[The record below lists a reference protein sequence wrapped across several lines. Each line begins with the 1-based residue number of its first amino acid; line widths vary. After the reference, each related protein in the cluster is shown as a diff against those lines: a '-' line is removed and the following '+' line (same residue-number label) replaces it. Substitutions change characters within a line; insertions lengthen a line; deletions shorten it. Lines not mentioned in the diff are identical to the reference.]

1 MKPLPG
7 ESLRTW
13 NLKTTPFRPSDQ
25 DLTASFLEI
34 KPCQAR
40 AKTNAIAD
48 DPDAKSKACY
58 YDKQQPQDDVHL
70 HLSDLFVMLG
80 VMAMGPQQ
88 LSQSQPRK
96 KGEEE
101 LDFVK
106 DEDGGYLEKWQPRNA
121 KRAWQF
127 ETLAQATPHVAATV
141 SKDVL
146 AVSKIGMDGVSLQV
160 NASGKG
166 VVSDFNSRG
175 QAAGWLS
182 GLAMWP
188 ESGVMVSPCKVIR
201 QQYTKESVGKVGIEM
216 KMCRLCFQDYKP
228 KAGVGRR
235 PLETILFSNRHL
247 LVAAGCMNGKVQE
260 RVSTFQMQQNTGD
273 GLILALVRTRDQIFS
288 DTLYT
293 EDTTH
298 EVLQLVLVL
307 WLHAASLTLQFG
319 LTYHLYF
326 TTVDGLAAPFSSG
339 ITDKMEAIRHALD
352 HDPPVPLSKDDLV
365 QKDALDLC
373 LKQHAL
379 GLTHLM
385 VLSLWGA
392 RMVAEVSE
400 LLNSGTILSLIADP
414 DPTQNGFLEERD
426 DGKMLVSH
434 MSLMMKVACI
444 ILVIIPKLVCTSF
457 LMWTGGKM
465 FMLTHTMGSLI
476 IPLLTL
482 TYILQIPAILFTGFS
497 SFKFKEKVQL
507 TLYQYK
513 IALCYNSANCQ
524 MWGLTVIKA
533 AATFC
538 YVYFIYVLAF
548 GDVTELLGLHLSNVN
563 ARSSE
568 FVAQVFEMCS
578 ERSIMAETATA
589 PTETLK
595 ISDGTTMQIAR
606 LPDID
611 DNTWAEVKAY
621 VEGNPETAKALQ
633 SFAKNPEAMRGWLQ
647 TQAIAEHYNTK
658 LSNGDAPV
666 ADRVKSLEKD
676 PELASVFEDIK
687 KNGMEAAMKYY
698 QDEELMLKISQK
710 MGGLPS
716 ELQPVLKKID
726 ETALTLHE
734 AAKNGDLKAVQDHK
748 AKKFGSLQLATSC
761 GRKQGITALGYAI
774 GANRIAVV
782 KLLLDSRANPYA
794 VDSSGNSGLHYAAG
808 YGRKELLEYLLK
820 VGANATWPPRRRA

>member
-1 MKPLPG
+1 MSSIRPLLVTESDADIQNQPKHETAELSELEAVKASATG
-7 ESLRTW
+7 ESDFSTAPRI
-13 NLKTTPFRPSDQ
+13 RGVISD
-25 DLTASFLEI
+25 TS
-34 KPCQAR
+34 
-40 AKTNAIAD
+40 
-48 DPDAKSKACY
+48 
-58 YDKQQPQDDVHL
+58 
-70 HLSDLFVMLG
+70 
-80 VMAMGPQQ
+80 
-88 LSQSQPRK
+88 
-96 KGEEE
+96 
-101 LDFVK
+101 
-106 DEDGGYLEKWQPRNA
+106 
-121 KRAWQF
+121 
-127 ETLAQATPHVAATV
+127 AT
-141 SKDVL
+141 
-146 AVSKIGMDGVSLQV
+146 
-160 NASGKG
+160 SG
-166 VVSDFNSRG
+166 
-175 QAAGWLS
+175 
-182 GLAMWP
+182 
-188 ESGVMVSPCKVIR
+188 
-201 QQYTKESVGKVGIEM
+201 
-216 KMCRLCFQDYKP
+216 
-228 KAGVGRR
+228 AGVKKKSMRR
-235 PLETILFSNRHL
+235 LWSL
-247 LVAAGCMNGKVQE
+247 VQE

-339 ITDKMEAIRHALD
+339 IADKMEAIRHALD

-373 LKQHAL
+373 LQQHAL

-538 YVYFIYVLAF
+538 YVFFIYVLAF
-548 GDVTELLGLHLSNVN
+548 GDVTEYRNLCTRYLTIFPTG
-563 ARSSE
+563 R
-568 FVAQVFEMCS
+568 CS
-578 ERSIMAETATA
+578 FRC
-589 PTETLK
+589 
-595 ISDGTTMQIAR
+595 
-606 LPDID
+606 
-611 DNTWAEVKAY
+611 
-621 VEGNPETAKALQ
+621 
-633 SFAKNPEAMRGWLQ
+633 
-647 TQAIAEHYNTK
+647 
-658 LSNGDAPV
+658 
-666 ADRVKSLEKD
+666 
-676 PELASVFEDIK
+676 
-687 KNGMEAAMKYY
+687 
-698 QDEELMLKISQK
+698 
-710 MGGLPS
+710 
-716 ELQPVLKKID
+716 
-726 ETALTLHE
+726 
-734 AAKNGDLKAVQDHK
+734 
-748 AKKFGSLQLATSC
+748 QL
-761 GRKQGITALGYAI
+761 GIT
-774 GANRIAVV
+774 
-782 KLLLDSRANPYA
+782 SPEHMHTRA
-794 VDSSGNSGLHYAAG
+794 D
-808 YGRKELLEYLLK
+808 
-820 VGANATWPPRRRA
+820 

>member
-1 MKPLPG
+1 
-7 ESLRTW
+7 
-13 NLKTTPFRPSDQ
+13 
-25 DLTASFLEI
+25 
-34 KPCQAR
+34 
-40 AKTNAIAD
+40 
-48 DPDAKSKACY
+48 
-58 YDKQQPQDDVHL
+58 
-70 HLSDLFVMLG
+70 
-80 VMAMGPQQ
+80 
-88 LSQSQPRK
+88 
-96 KGEEE
+96 
-101 LDFVK
+101 
-106 DEDGGYLEKWQPRNA
+106 
-121 KRAWQF
+121 
-127 ETLAQATPHVAATV
+127 
-141 SKDVL
+141 
-146 AVSKIGMDGVSLQV
+146 
-160 NASGKG
+160 
-166 VVSDFNSRG
+166 
-175 QAAGWLS
+175 
-182 GLAMWP
+182 
-188 ESGVMVSPCKVIR
+188 
-201 QQYTKESVGKVGIEM
+201 
-216 KMCRLCFQDYKP
+216 
-228 KAGVGRR
+228 
-235 PLETILFSNRHL
+235 
-247 LVAAGCMNGKVQE
+247 
-260 RVSTFQMQQNTGD
+260 
-273 GLILALVRTRDQIFS
+273 
-288 DTLYT
+288 
-293 EDTTH
+293 
-298 EVLQLVLVL
+298 
-307 WLHAASLTLQFG
+307 
-319 LTYHLYF
+319 
-326 TTVDGLAAPFSSG
+326 
-339 ITDKMEAIRHALD
+339 
-352 HDPPVPLSKDDLV
+352 
-365 QKDALDLC
+365 
-373 LKQHAL
+373 
-379 GLTHLM
+379 
-385 VLSLWGA
+385 
-392 RMVAEVSE
+392 
-400 LLNSGTILSLIADP
+400 
-414 DPTQNGFLEERD
+414 
-426 DGKMLVSH
+426 
-434 MSLMMKVACI
+434 
-444 ILVIIPKLVCTSF
+444 
-457 LMWTGGKM
+457 M

-568 FVAQVFEMCS
+568 FVAQPCPCS
-578 ERSIMAETATA
+578 SREDKLSQEACCLSVCSLAAAERVAAGGSDLQLTLYMEAEKASKEDTAVEDAEKAKKLALWQQQKPLPRSIMAETATA

-734 AAKNGDLKAVQDHK
+734 AAKNGDLKAVQDFLDKKKPLDSQDHK
-748 AKKFGSLQLATSC
+748 
-761 GRKQGITALGYAI
+761 GITALGYAI